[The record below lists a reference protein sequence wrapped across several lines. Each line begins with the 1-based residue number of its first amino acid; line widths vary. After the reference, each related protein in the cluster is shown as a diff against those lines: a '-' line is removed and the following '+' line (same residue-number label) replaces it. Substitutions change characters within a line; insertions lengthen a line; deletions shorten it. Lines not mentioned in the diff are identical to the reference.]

1 MRLDY
6 HGARSWVRMSAST
19 RGLGVVFHKEGELRA
34 PYTDGGNIHVT
45 EPNACWTEEQWI
57 AWEYELEHE
66 IGHESEE
73 NYHPY
78 WKDLMKEKDISTNSF
93 FGNLWNLV
101 EDSTQE
107 HNRFGKYSGRDDRL
121 CKGRNLFTQERL
133 LSDEAMQREY
143 ETPEGKAFRAVAMH
157 DVIERG
163 SWNKLLAGVGS
174 VGKLALPDDEQEMM
188 DKIEHIRIRDCK
200 NGLDSY
206 QAVRDIL
213 EALGYDPDEEEQKG
227 KGKGKGEGEGEGKG
241 KGGRGEG
248 EPAEG
253 SGDGEPEYSD
263 LLMHKHYEKPEY
275 DGADKYNKSW
285 AGQHIEYDDKHDAY
299 ADGFVPSDPV
309 ILDLSKD
316 ELNGYR
322 DDPYYTSS
330 AARMIENVQGGD
342 MLASQV
348 KMLLTSMKQSK
359 WQHGHKRGRIS
370 GKNLWKASKG
380 GGYQQEV
387 FKRKVQKLELNTA
400 VTILT
405 DNSGSM
411 SGDKF
416 AHAAKAG
423 VMLNEAL
430 VKIGVPVELL
440 SFSEDGRGALDI
452 IVSPFHE
459 IAVSEEELTRRYAMC
474 TNWMCQNS
482 DGESIQWAYNRLI
495 KRPEKRKVL
504 IVLSDGSPAAFNPS
518 GSEVGFTKR
527 VIKEIEETG
536 RAEIYGIG
544 IMDSNVQKFYTHH
557 KVLHESNELEDMLLG
572 LVKNKVMGIG

>member
-1 MRLDY
+1 MRLDF
-6 HGARSWVRMSAST
+6 HGAKAWVRMSAHT
-19 RGLGVVFHKEGELRA
+19 AGLGVVFHPEGELRA
-34 PYTDGGNIHVT
+34 PYSDGFNLHVT

-78 WKDLMKEKDISTNSF
+78 WKDLMEEKDISSQSF

-107 HNRFGKYSGRDDRL
+107 HNRFGKFTGRDDRL
-121 CKGRNLFTQERL
+121 CKGRSLFTQERL
-133 LSDEAMQREY
+133 LSEKAMTKEY
-143 ETPEGKAFRAVAMH
+143 ETDEGKAFRAVAMH
-157 DVIERG
+157 DVIER
-163 SWNKLLAGVGS
+163 STWNKLLSGVGQ
-174 VGKLALPDDEQEMM
+174 VGKMGLPDDEQEMM
-188 DKIEHIRIRDCK
+188 NKIKGIKIRDCK

-206 QAVRDIL
+206 NAVRDIL
-213 EALGYDPDEEEQKG
+213 EALGFDPDEEEQKG
-227 KGKGKGEGEGEGKG
+227 KGGSGSGEGGEGSESAE
-241 KGGRGEG
+241 GGASEQGEG
-248 EPAEG
+248 
-253 SGDGEPEYSD
+253 GDGEPEYAD

-275 DGADKYNKSW
+275 TGDDSGNKSW
-285 AGQHIEYDDKHDAY
+285 AGQHIEYKDSDLR
-299 ADGFVPSDPV
+299 ADGFVPSDPT

-316 ELNGYR
+316 ELNGYH
-322 DDPYYTSS
+322 DDVHFTERY
-330 AARMIENVQGGD
+330 ARAIQAVQGGD
-342 MLASQV
+342 MLAGQV
-348 KMLLTSMKQSK
+348 KMLLTSMKQTK

-370 GKNLWKASKG
+370 GKNLWKASKA
-380 GGYQQEV
+380 GGYQQDV
-387 FKRKVQKLELNTA
+387 FKRKTQKLELNTA

-440 SFSEDGRGALDI
+440 SFSEDGKGALDI

-474 TNWMCQNS
+474 GNWMCQNS

-495 KRPEKRKVL
+495 KRREKRKVL
-504 IVLSDGSPAAFNPS
+504 IVLSDGSPAAFNHS
-518 GSEVGFTKR
+518 GDEVNFTKR
-527 VIKEIEETG
+527 MIKEIEDAG
-536 RAEIYGIG
+536 RAEIYGLG
-544 IMDSNVQKFYTHH
+544 IMDRNVERFYTHH
-557 KVLHESNELEDMLLG
+557 KVLNESSELEDMLLG
-572 LVKNKVMGIG
+572 LVKNKVMGI